1 MNLGIACTLGIEAAA
16 RTSGFCLK
24 RGDSG
29 EDLCG
34 RRVELRSGFPATR
47 LPEFQGA
54 VGARAHSEVGV
65 TVES

>member
-1 MNLGIACTLGIEAAA
+1 MRAQGGAEKWL
-16 RTSGFCLK
+16 
-24 RGDSG
+24 
-29 EDLCG
+29 
-34 RRVELRSGFPATR
+34 PATC